1 MAMVLDEPVMAAST
15 DPFALYEAK
24 ALAELADADALAGV
38 RAGGW
43 SGDPTG
49 TVALVSGGVLP
60 DEAAEALDKALAALG
75 FDGGTTFAI
84 ASRPKGARPQAVP
97 ARLRLALEAVD
108 VPLVLAVDPQGA
120 IDLASAFGVERLDP
134 GRPVRSVGR
143 VLGSVG
149 DFAASLPDP
158 KLKARSWAAIR
169 AVAAA
174 AGHTTQTKRP

>member
-1 MAMVLDEPVMAAST
+1 MAASP
-15 DPFALYEAK
+15 DPLALYRAK

-38 RAGGW
+38 GTGGW

-60 DEAAEALDKALAALG
+60 DDAAEALGKALAALG
-75 FDGGTTFAI
+75 FDEGTTFAI
-84 ASRPKGARPQAVP
+84 ASRPPGVRPDAVP

-108 VPLVLAVDPQGA
+108 APLVLAVDREAA
-120 IDLASAFGVERLDP
+120 IDLALAFGVDRLDP
-134 GRPVRSVGR
+134 GRPVRSFGR

-149 DFAASLPDP
+149 DFAASLGEP
-158 KLKARSWAAIR
+158 KSKTRSWAAIR

>member
-1 MAMVLDEPVMAAST
+1 MAASP

-24 ALAELADADALAGV
+24 ALAELVDADALAGV
-38 RAGGW
+38 GAGGW

-49 TVALVSGGVLP
+49 TVALVSGSALP
-60 DEAAEALDKALAALG
+60 DDAAEALSKALAALG
-75 FDGGTTFAI
+75 FAADTAFVVT
-84 ASRPKGARPQAVP
+84 SRPRGARPQGAP

-108 VPLVLAVDPQGA
+108 APLALAVDSEA
-120 IDLASAFGVERLDP
+120 AADLASAFGIDRLEP

-149 DFAASLPDP
+149 DFAASLGDT

-174 AGHTTQTKRP
+174 AGHTTRTKRP